1 MKNLINGGYKGKIY
15 PIHPKAAEIL
25 GYKAYK
31 SVKDVPGEIDTAVF
45 AIPAKFVA
53 GALTECGEK
62 KIAGAVLIPSG
73 FAETGNIEGQEELQ
87 RIGRKYNI
95 RLMGP
100 NIYGF
105 YYTPANLCATFCTAY
120 DSRAPPR
127 CRRSRA
133 ASAWRS
139 SAFRARPRWA
149 CRPSS
154 AWATSRTST
163 RTTCCC
169 SSSRTTTPR

>member
-1 MKNLINGGYKGKIY
+1 M
-15 PIHPKAAEIL
+15 
-25 GYKAYK
+25 
-31 SVKDVPGEIDTAVF
+31 F

-53 GALTECGEK
+53 GALKECGEK
-62 KIAGAVLIPSG
+62 KIAGAILIPSG
-73 FAETGNIEGQEELQ
+73 FGETGNIEGQEELH
-87 RIGRKYNI
+87 RIGREYNI

-105 YYTPANLCATFCTAY
+105 YYTPSNLCATFCTAY
-120 DSRAPPR
+120 DYKGSTALSSQSGGIGMAIIGYSR
-127 CRRSRA
+127 
-133 ASAWRS
+133 
-139 SAFRARPRWA
+139 RPRWA